1 MLLSINWS
9 DFWVQVFGVLGVL
22 YAITIVATIIIVLL
36 ENRSPLKTISWILV
50 LIFLPVFGFV
60 VYLVFGQSFR
70 KRKMFSMKGL
80 GDLKWLQVM
89 SQDQKLRLDKN
100 RFLQDERIH
109 EKKNIMTLLLNNS
122 KALLSG
128 YNKVEILNDGEETF
142 SSIFK
147 ALRKAKDHIHLE
159 YYILEDGEL
168 ASKLLEILVDKAKNG
183 VEVRVI
189 YDDVGSWQLSK
200 KYVETLKEAGVKV
213 QAFLP
218 VRFPILTSRVNYRNH
233 RKIIVIDGTTAFVG
247 GLNFADRYLHGI
259 PEIGI
264 WRDTH
269 LKVKGEAASSL
280 QIVFLIDWYF
290 VRQEVLL
297 NEKYLPYKKVK
308 EKCLLQITASG
319 ADSDWAS
326 IMQAYFSAITSA
338 KRNVYI
344 SSPYFMPN
352 GSILMALKTS
362 AMSGVDVRVLIPNKS
377 DSFMT
382 YWGTLSY
389 IEELLEAGVRIYFY
403 KAGFNHS
410 KIMTV
415 DGIMSTVGT
424 ANMDV
429 RSFEQNFEVNALVY
443 DEKITLELRER
454 FLQDLNQS
462 EEVILDSWV
471 NRPKSQ
477 KIKESIARLFTP
489 LL

>member
-9 DFWVQVFGVLGVL
+9 DFWIQLFGALSIL
-22 YAITIVATIIIVLL
+22 YALTIITTIIIVLL

-89 SQDQKLRLDKN
+89 SQDQKLRLDKS
-100 RFLQDERIH
+100 RFLKDERIH

-128 YNKVEILNDGEETF
+128 YNKVKVLNDGKETF
-142 SSIFK
+142 SEIFK
-147 ALRKAKDHIHLE
+147 SLRKAKDHIHLE
-159 YYILEDGEL
+159 YYIIEDGEL
-168 ASKLLEILVDKAKNG
+168 ASELLEILVEKAKSG

-189 YDDVGSWQLSK
+189 YDDVGSWKLSK
-200 KYVETLKEAGVKV
+200 QFVETLEKAGVKV

-247 GLNFADRYLHGI
+247 GLNFADRYLNGI
-259 PEIGI
+259 PDIGI

-269 LKVKGEAASSL
+269 LKVTGESASSL

-290 VRQEVLL
+290 VRQEVLI
-297 NEKYLPYKKVK
+297 NQKYLPYKKAK
-308 EKCLLQITASG
+308 ERCLLQITASG

-362 AMSGVDVRVLIPNKS
+362 AMSGVDVRILIPNKS

-415 DGIMSTVGT
+415 DGILSTVGT

-429 RSFEQNFEVNALVY
+429 RSFEQNFEVNALIY

-454 FLQDLNQS
+454 FLEDLQQS
-462 EEVILDSWV
+462 EGVVLEKWIHRS
-471 NRPKSQ
+471 KMQ
-477 KIKESIARLFTP
+477 KMQESIARLFTP

>member
-1 MLLSINWS
+1 MLLSFNWS
-9 DFWVQVFGVLGVL
+9 EFLLHVLEVFGVLYVL
-22 YAITIVATIIIVLL
+22 MIIATVVIVIL

-50 LIFLPVFGFV
+50 LSFLPVFGFI

-70 KRKMFSMKGL
+70 KRKMFGHKEL

-89 SQDQKLRLDKN
+89 SHDQKLRLEKN
-100 RFLQDERIH
+100 RFLKNERIH

-128 YNKVEILNDGEETF
+128 YNKVQILNDGKETF

-147 ALRKAKDHIHLE
+147 ALKRAKDHIHLE
-159 YYILEDGEL
+159 YYIIEDGEL
-168 ASKLLEILVDKAKNG
+168 ASELLDILIAKAIEG

-189 YDDVGSWQLSK
+189 YDDVGSWKLSK
-200 KYVETLKEAGVKV
+200 KYVQDLEKAGVKV

-218 VRFPILTSRVNYRNH
+218 VRFPVLTSRVNYRNH
-233 RKIIVIDGTTAFVG
+233 RKIIVIDGSTAFVG
-247 GLNFADRYLHGI
+247 GLNFADRYIKGLPG
-259 PEIGI
+259 IGI

-269 LKVKGEAASSL
+269 LKVSGEAASSL

-297 NEKYLPYKKVK
+297 NDKYLPYKKAK

-326 IMQAYFSAITSA
+326 ILQAYFSAITSA
-338 KRNVYI
+338 KQNVYI

-352 GSILMALKTS
+352 SSILMALKTS

-382 YWGTLSY
+382 YWSTLSY
-389 IEELLEAGVRIYFY
+389 IDELLEAGVRIYFY
-403 KAGFNHS
+403 KNGFNHS

-443 DEKITLELRER
+443 DEEITMQLRER
-454 FLQDLNQS
+454 FLQDLTLS
-462 EEVILDSWV
+462 EEIKLEQWRQR
-471 NRPKSQ
+471 NKLQ
-477 KIKESIARLFTP
+477 KLKESIARLFTP

>member
-9 DFWVQVFGVLGVL
+9 DFWIQLFGALSIL
-22 YAITIVATIIIVLL
+22 YALTIITTIIIVLL
-36 ENRSPLKTISWILV
+36 ENRSPLKTISWTLV

-89 SQDQKLRLDKN
+89 SQDQKLRLDKS
-100 RFLQDERIH
+100 RFLKDERIH

-128 YNKVEILNDGEETF
+128 YNKVTVLNDGKETF
-142 SSIFK
+142 SEIFK
-147 ALRKAKDHIHLE
+147 SLRKAKDHIHLE
-159 YYILEDGEL
+159 YYIIEDGEL
-168 ASKLLEILVDKAKNG
+168 ASELLEILVEKAQSG

-189 YDDVGSWQLSK
+189 YDDVGSWKLSK
-200 KYVETLKEAGVKV
+200 QFVETLEEAGVKV

-247 GLNFADRYLHGI
+247 GLNFADRYLNGI
-259 PEIGI
+259 PDIGI

-269 LKVKGEAASSL
+269 LKVTGESASSL

-290 VRQEVLL
+290 VRQEVLI
-297 NEKYLPYKKVK
+297 NEKYLPYKKAK
-308 EKCLLQITASG
+308 ERCLLQITASG

-362 AMSGVDVRVLIPNKS
+362 AMSGVDVRILIPNKS

-415 DGIMSTVGT
+415 DGILSTVGT

-429 RSFEQNFEVNALVY
+429 RSFEQNFEVNALIY

-454 FLQDLNQS
+454 FLEDLQQS
-462 EEVILDSWV
+462 EEIVLEKWIQRS
-471 NRPKSQ
+471 KKQ
-477 KIKESIARLFTP
+477 KMQESIARLFTP

>member
-1 MLLSINWS
+1 
-9 DFWVQVFGVLGVL
+9 
-22 YAITIVATIIIVLL
+22 
-36 ENRSPLKTISWILV
+36 
-50 LIFLPVFGFV
+50 
-60 VYLVFGQSFR
+60 
-70 KRKMFSMKGL
+70 
-80 GDLKWLQVM
+80 M
-89 SQDQKLRLDKN
+89 SQDQKLRLEKS

-128 YNKVEILNDGEETF
+128 YNRVEVLNDGKETF
-142 SSIFK
+142 TSIFK

-159 YYILEDGEL
+159 YYIIEDGEL
-168 ASKLLEILVDKAKNG
+168 ASELLNILVEKAKSG

-189 YDDVGSWQLSK
+189 YDDVGSWKLSK
-200 KYVETLKEAGVKV
+200 KYVETLEEAGVKV

-247 GLNFADRYLHGI
+247 GLNFADRYLYGV
-259 PEIGI
+259 PEIGV

-269 LKVKGEAASSL
+269 LKINGEAASSL

-297 NEKYLPYKKVK
+297 NDKYLPNKKVK

-362 AMSGVDVRVLIPNKS
+362 AMSGVDVRILIPFKS

-389 IEELLEAGVRIYFY
+389 IGELLEAGVRIFFY

-410 KIMTV
+410 KIMMV
-415 DGIMSTVGT
+415 DGIMATVGT

-429 RSFEQNFEVNALVY
+429 RSFEQNFEVNALIY
-443 DEKITLELRER
+443 DEKITLKLRER
-454 FLQDLNQS
+454 FLEDLKHS
-462 EEVILDSWV
+462 EEIELNNWE
-471 NRPKSQ
+471 NRSKSQ
-477 KIKESIARLFTP
+477 KIKESVARLFTP

>member
-1 MLLSINWS
+1 LIQL
-9 DFWVQVFGVLGVL
+9 FGILGIL
-22 YAITIVATIIIVLL
+22 YAITIAATIVIVLL

-50 LIFLPVFGFV
+50 LIFLPIFGFI

-70 KRKMFSMKGL
+70 KRKMFNLKGL

-89 SQDQKLRLDKN
+89 SQDQKLRLEKS

-128 YNKVEILNDGEETF
+128 YNRVEVLNDGKETF
-142 SSIFK
+142 TSIFK

-159 YYILEDGEL
+159 YYIIEDGEL
-168 ASKLLEILVDKAKNG
+168 ASELLNILVEKAKSG

-189 YDDVGSWQLSK
+189 YDDVGSWKLSK
-200 KYVETLKEAGVKV
+200 KYVETLEEAGVKV

-247 GLNFADRYLHGI
+247 GLNFADRYLYGV
-259 PEIGI
+259 PEIGV

-269 LKVKGEAASSL
+269 LKINGEAASSL

-297 NEKYLPYKKVK
+297 NDKYLPNKKVK

-362 AMSGVDVRVLIPNKS
+362 AMSGVDVRILIPFKS

-389 IEELLEAGVRIYFY
+389 IGELLEAGVRIFFY

-410 KIMTV
+410 KIMMV
-415 DGIMSTVGT
+415 DGIMATVGT

-429 RSFEQNFEVNALVY
+429 RSFEQNFEVNALIY
-443 DEKITLELRER
+443 DEKITLKLRER
-454 FLQDLNQS
+454 FLEDLKHS
-462 EEVILDSWV
+462 EEIELNNWE
-471 NRPKSQ
+471 NRSKSQ
-477 KIKESIARLFTP
+477 KIKESVARLFTP

>member
-1 MLLSINWS
+1 MILAINWS
-9 DFWVQVFGVLGVL
+9 EFLIQLFGILGIL
-22 YAITIVATIIIVLL
+22 YAITIAATIVIVLL

-50 LIFLPVFGFV
+50 LIFLPIFGFI

-70 KRKMFSMKGL
+70 KRKMFNLKGL

-89 SQDQKLRLDKN
+89 SQDQKLRLEKS

-128 YNKVEILNDGEETF
+128 YNRVEVLNDGKETF
-142 SSIFK
+142 TSIFK

-159 YYILEDGEL
+159 YYIIEDGEL
-168 ASKLLEILVDKAKNG
+168 ASELLNILVEKAKSG

-189 YDDVGSWQLSK
+189 YDDVGSWKLSK
-200 KYVETLKEAGVKV
+200 KYVETLEEAGVKV

-247 GLNFADRYLHGI
+247 GLNFADRYLYGV
-259 PEIGI
+259 PEIGV

-269 LKVKGEAASSL
+269 LKINGEAASSL

-297 NEKYLPYKKVK
+297 NDKYLPNKKVK

-362 AMSGVDVRVLIPNKS
+362 AMSGVDVRILIPFKS

-389 IEELLEAGVRIYFY
+389 IGELLEAGVRIFFY

-410 KIMTV
+410 KIMMV
-415 DGIMSTVGT
+415 DGIMATVGT

-429 RSFEQNFEVNALVY
+429 RSFEQNFEVNALIY
-443 DEKITLELRER
+443 DEKITLKLRER
-454 FLQDLNQS
+454 FLEDLKHS
-462 EEVILDSWV
+462 EEIELNNWE
-471 NRPKSQ
+471 NRSKSQ
-477 KIKESIARLFTP
+477 KIKESVARLFTP

>member
-1 MLLSINWS
+1 MILSINWS
-9 DFWVQVFGVLGVL
+9 DFWMQVFIVLSIL
-22 YAITIVATIIIVLL
+22 YALTIIATITIVLL

-50 LIFLPVFGFV
+50 LIFLPIFGFV

-70 KRKMFSMKGL
+70 KRKMFNMKGL

-100 RFLQDERIH
+100 RFLKDERLH

-128 YNKVEILNDGEETF
+128 YNKVKILNDGKETF
-142 SSIFK
+142 TEIFK

-159 YYILEDGEL
+159 YYIIEDGEL
-168 ASKLLEILVDKAKNG
+168 ATELLEILVDKARNG

-200 KYVETLKEAGVKV
+200 NYVETLKEAGVKV

-297 NEKYLPYKKVK
+297 NEKYLPNKKAK

-326 IMQAYFSAITSA
+326 IMQAYFSAISSA

-352 GSILMALKTS
+352 SSILMALKTS
-362 AMSGVDVRVLIPNKS
+362 AMSGVDVRILIPSKS

-415 DGIMSTVGT
+415 DGILATVGT

-443 DEKITLELRER
+443 DEKVTLELRER
-454 FLQDLNQS
+454 FLEDLQQS
-462 EEVILDSWV
+462 EEVILDQWV
-471 NRPKSQ
+471 KRSKSQ
-477 KIKESIARLFTP
+477 KMKESVARLFTP

>member
-1 MLLSINWS
+1 MILSINWS
-9 DFWVQVFGVLGVL
+9 DFWMQVFIVLSIL
-22 YAITIVATIIIVLL
+22 YALTIIATITIVLL

-50 LIFLPVFGFV
+50 LIFLPIFGFV

-70 KRKMFSMKGL
+70 KRKMFNMKGL

-100 RFLQDERIH
+100 RFLKDERLH

-128 YNKVEILNDGEETF
+128 YNKVKILNDGKETF
-142 SSIFK
+142 TEIFK

-159 YYILEDGEL
+159 YYIIEDGEL
-168 ASKLLEILVDKAKNG
+168 ATELLEILVDKARNG

-200 KYVETLKEAGVKV
+200 NYVETLKEAGVKV

-297 NEKYLPYKKVK
+297 NEKYLPNKKAK

-326 IMQAYFSAITSA
+326 IMQAYFSAISSA

-352 GSILMALKTS
+352 SSILMALKTS
-362 AMSGVDVRVLIPNKS
+362 AMSGVDVRILIPSKS

-415 DGIMSTVGT
+415 DGILATVGT

-443 DEKITLELRER
+443 DEKVTLELRER
-454 FLQDLNQS
+454 FLEDLQQS
-462 EEVILDSWV
+462 EEVILEQWV
-471 NRPKSQ
+471 KRSKSQ
-477 KIKESIARLFTP
+477 KMKESVARLFTP